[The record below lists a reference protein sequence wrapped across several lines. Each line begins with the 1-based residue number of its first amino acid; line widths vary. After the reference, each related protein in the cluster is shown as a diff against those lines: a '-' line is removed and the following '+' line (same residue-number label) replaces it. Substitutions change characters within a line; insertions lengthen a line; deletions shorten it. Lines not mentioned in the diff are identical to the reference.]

1 MSKTPFQIWLLAGI
15 NLFIMMGFG
24 LVSPVL
30 PLYAESFN
38 VSYSVVGILIS
49 VFPTMRLFTNLPG
62 GILGSRYG
70 ERMVC
75 AVGAGIV
82 ACGGWV
88 SGSAPTFSWLIAG
101 QALQGLGSS
110 LYVTNSMSFIV
121 SVTPNERMGKT
132 MSLYHASFSLGVSAG
147 PMVGGLLAGI
157 GGLRLP
163 FFVYGILA
171 AVSAVLTWTFIRT
184 ETSKINGEKPPGLLS
199 QAREIRRLFG
209 RYEYVMALL
218 LTGMIFWI
226 RAGARQTALPLF
238 ARDTADLD
246 PFGIGILMSI
256 ITVTNLLIL
265 WPAGRA
271 VDRSRKKVAVVST
284 FAVAIAVATIGWAD
298 SFSSLIWVSIFF
310 GMTTGFCGVPPSV
323 IASDLM
329 PAHVR
334 GAGLGVF
341 RMAGDLG
348 FILGPVVSGLAI
360 TYVGYS
366 NTFLVLAT
374 GALLTAGLALRMRE
388 TLISPRSKTPPT
400 ERLDTFVTERARRMP
415 P

>member
-1 MSKTPFQIWLLAGI
+1 
-15 NLFIMMGFG
+15 
-24 LVSPVL
+24 
-30 PLYAESFN
+30 
-38 VSYSVVGILIS
+38 
-49 VFPTMRLFTNLPG
+49 
-62 GILGSRYG
+62 
-70 ERMVC
+70 
-75 AVGAGIV
+75 
-82 ACGGWV
+82 
-88 SGSAPTFSWLIAG
+88 
-101 QALQGLGSS
+101 
-110 LYVTNSMSFIV
+110 
-121 SVTPNERMGKT
+121 
-132 MSLYHASFSLGVSAG
+132 
-147 PMVGGLLAGI
+147 MVGGLLAGI

-171 AVSAVLTWTFIRT
+171 AVSAILTWTFIRT

-366 NTFLVLAT
+366 NTFLILAT

-388 TLISPRSKTPPT
+388 TLISPGSKTPPT